1 MENSIKYCSMVKQGF
16 SKDAYEIILKDNSIS
31 LACQA
36 TLKLGNGKYFR
47 LIKSMH
53 LS

>member
-16 SKDAYEIILKDNSIS
+16 SKGAYEIILKYNSIS
-31 LACQA
+31 PACQA
-36 TLKLGNGKYFR
+36 TLKLENGKYFW
-47 LIKSMH
+47 LIKAMH